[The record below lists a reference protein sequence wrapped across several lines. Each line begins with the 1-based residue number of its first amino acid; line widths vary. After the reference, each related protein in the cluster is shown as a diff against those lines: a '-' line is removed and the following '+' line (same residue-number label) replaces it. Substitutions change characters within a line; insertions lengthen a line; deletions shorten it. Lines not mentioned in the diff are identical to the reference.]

1 VRKGQRPAAFQLQ
14 RHEPNSTREGVP
26 QVLVRSR
33 GRERTEEAFRNSKA
47 ISCLAENIFVIGLHS
62 NFWGCDSQSHPRH
75 RFWGKSIKGDRM
87 NAEGIA
93 RRTKRNQCTLGEISP
108 GVDAANL
115 DDALLVAREFARALS
130 IPDVQEGE
138 SLHDFERRVFNA
150 WVNYDKFVGR
160 NDTGGHSPCAGGGHA
175 PYLNRETGELS
186 PGFGRD
192 YWVEYC
198 GGFDE
203 CWQPLPG
210 AKKQVDLGALPKLRK
225 IKKPEESKPEL
236 KAAAA
241 QALPAPIPQQQT
253 DAINFAWIP
262 PDAHRYLN
270 GR

>member
-1 VRKGQRPAAFQLQ
+1 MQATEQPTLEQLAKRKANLERKQRQ
-14 RHEPNSTREGVP
+14 RAREKA
-26 QVLVRSR
+26 RSL
-33 GRERTEEAFRNSKA
+33 KA
-47 ISCLAENIFVIGLHS
+47 IEDHLEKLRARE
-62 NFWGCDSQSHPRH
+62 
-75 RFWGKSIKGDRM
+75 M

-93 RRTKRNQCTLGEISP
+93 RRTKLNQCSLGEIRP

-130 IPDVQEGE
+130 IPDVQKSE
-138 SLHDFERRVFNA
+138 SLHDFERRVFDA

-160 NDTGGHSPCAGGGHA
+160 DDTGGHSPSAGGGHA
-175 PYLNRETGELS
+175 PYLNRQTGELS

-203 CWQPLPG
+203 CWQALPG
-210 AKKQVDLGALPKLRK
+210 AKKKLDLATLPELKK
-225 IKKPEESKPEL
+225 IKRTEESKPESQPIP
-236 KAAAA
+236 KAEPPA
-241 QALPAPIPQQQT
+241 QIPQQQP
-253 DAINFAWIP
+253 DVINFAWIP